1 MGAKDGPD
9 EGRLSEGCEMSK
21 TMEATLVK
29 PAQRALRRPTARTER
44 RGTLSLVERALRL
57 FMWTVVALFTL
68 LLAVV
73 IVLG

>member
-1 MGAKDGPD
+1 
-9 EGRLSEGCEMSK
+9 MSK

-29 PAQRALRRPTARTER
+29 PARRVARRPVARAER
-44 RGTLSLVERALRL
+44 RGTLSLVENTLRL

>member
-1 MGAKDGPD
+1 MT
-9 EGRLSEGCEMSK
+9 K
-21 TMEATLVK
+21 TMEAALVK
-29 PAQRALRRPTARTER
+29 PARRVERQPAARPAR
-44 RGTLSLVERALRL
+44 RGALSLVENTLRL